1 MPSLALRALV
11 TMLRARPLPSRATL
25 EEVRARFES
34 VAGLLPVAREALR
47 QPVEEG
53 ALRGEWISVRG
64 APVDRAVLYLHG
76 GAYALGSLATHRGLV
91 SRIAR
96 AARLRVF
103 SLDYRLA
110 PEHPF
115 PAAVD
120 DAAAAYRWLIRSG
133 LAPEHIVVAGDS
145 AGGGLTVATLVSL
158 RDAGERLPAAG
169 VCLSPWVDLEVT
181 GPSMI
186 ANAERDPIVHREGA
200 LRLAAAYLG
209 PVSPRHP
216 LASPIHADLG
226 GLPPLLIHVGTAEA
240 LLDDAGRLAERARR
254 AGVDVTY
261 EAWPDMI
268 HVWHFFAPL
277 VPEARRALERVGA
290 FIRERLGL
298 PRNQ

>member
-1 MPSLALRALV
+1 
-11 TMLRARPLPSRATL
+11 MLRARPLPSEATL
-25 EEVRARFES
+25 EEVRARFEN
-34 VAGLLPVAREALR
+34 VAGLLPVARGSCRE
-47 QPVEEG
+47 PVEDG
-53 ALRGEWISVRG
+53 RVRGEWVSTPG
-64 APVDRAVLYLHG
+64 AAADGAVLYLHG
-76 GAYALGSLATHRGLV
+76 GAYTLGSLATHRGLV

-96 AARLRVF
+96 AAGVRVL

-120 DAAAAYRWLIRSG
+120 DAVAAYRWLLRSG
-133 LAPEHIVVAGDS
+133 LAPHRLVVGGDS
-145 AGGGLTVATLVSL
+145 AGGGLTLATLLSL
-158 RDAGERLPAAG
+158 RDAGEPLPAGA

-181 GPSMI
+181 GPSMT
-186 ANAERDPIVHREGA
+186 ANAARDPIVHREGA

-209 PVSPRHP
+209 TTSARHP
-216 LASPIHADLG
+216 LASPLHADLS

-240 LLDDAGRLAERARR
+240 LLDDAARLFERARQ
-254 AGVDVTY
+254 AGVEVTY

-277 VPEARRALERVGA
+277 LPEARQALEKVGA

-298 PRNQ
+298 Q